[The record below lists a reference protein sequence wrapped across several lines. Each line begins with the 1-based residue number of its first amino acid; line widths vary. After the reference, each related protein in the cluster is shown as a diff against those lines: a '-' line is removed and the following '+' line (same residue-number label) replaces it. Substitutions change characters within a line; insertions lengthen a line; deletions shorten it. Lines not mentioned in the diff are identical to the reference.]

1 MTDPAED
8 RKHQHQSRDDSSRGD
23 SNRDDS
29 NRDDVHR
36 DDVHREGLAGTVGP
50 EDPEV
55 TRSMRLLD
63 GLEAL
68 PVSEHPERFHAL
80 HAALQDRL
88 AAIERD

>member
-1 MTDPAED
+1 VTDPAED
-8 RKHQHQSRDDSSRGD
+8 RKHQHQSGADAHRDDAH
-23 SNRDDS
+23 RDDA
-29 NRDDVHR
+29 HR
-36 DDVHREGLAGTVGP
+36 DDVHGDGSNRAGPVGP

-55 TRSMRLLD
+55 TQAMRLLD

-68 PVSEHPERFHAL
+68 PVGAHPERFHAL